1 VAGWNFLLLA
11 RVAALVGAS
20 LLHVASAGSACAQKA
35 DPMPSLTE
43 ADNDQT
49 VDLRV
54 GETFHVRLPENATT
68 GYRWTIDRLD
78 DEVVEAVGSEPD
90 YAAGSIGSGGAVT
103 FTFRAKKPGSGDI
116 ALKHW
121 RHFEGDASVTNRFR
135 LRLNARPR

>member
-20 LLHVASAGSACAQKA
+20 PLHVSSAGSAGAEKA
-35 DPMPSLTE
+35 DHMQSLTE
-43 ADNDQT
+43 TDNDRT

-54 GETFHVRLPENATT
+54 GETFRVRLPENATT

-90 YAAGSIGSGGAVT
+90 YAAGAVGSGGAVT
-103 FTFRAKKPGSGDI
+103 FTFRAKKPGTGDI

-121 RHFEGDASVTNRFR
+121 RHFEGDSSVTNRFR
-135 LRLNARPR
+135 LRLNVRP

>member
-1 VAGWNFLLLA
+1 MAGWNFLLLA

-20 LLHVASAGSACAQKA
+20 LLHVSSAGSAGAEKA
-35 DPMPSLTE
+35 DHMQSLTE
-43 ADNDQT
+43 TDNDRT

-54 GETFHVRLPENATT
+54 GETFRVRLPENATT

-90 YAAGSIGSGGAVT
+90 YAGSAVGSGGTVT
-103 FTFRAKKPGSGDI
+103 FTFRAKKPGTGDI

-121 RHFEGDASVTNRFR
+121 RHFEGDSSVTNRFR
-135 LRLNARPR
+135 LRLNVRP

>member
-11 RVAALVGAS
+11 RVAALAGAS
-20 LLHVASAGSACAQKA
+20 LLHVASAVSAGAEKA
-35 DPMPSLTE
+35 DPMQSLAE
-43 ADNDQT
+43 ADNGRT

-54 GETFHVRLPENATT
+54 GETFRVRLPENATT

-90 YAAGSIGSGGAVT
+90 YGAGSIGSGGAVS
-103 FTFRAKKPGSGDI
+103 FTFRAKKPGTGDI

-135 LRLNARPR
+135 LRLNARP

>member
-1 VAGWNFLLLA
+1 MAGWNFLLLA
-11 RVAALVGAS
+11 RVAALAGAS
-20 LLHVASAGSACAQKA
+20 LLYVTSAVSAGAEKA
-35 DPMPSLTE
+35 DPMQSLAE
-43 ADNDQT
+43 ADNDRT

-54 GETFHVRLPENATT
+54 GETVRVRLPENATT

-103 FTFRAKKPGSGDI
+103 FTFRAKKPGTGDI

-135 LRLNARPR
+135 LRLNARP